1 MVIIVNY
8 IKGKFKQS
16 IFKGDTGYNVGLFK
30 ISETND
36 PEMEELVKKSVTF
49 TGYFADLTI
58 DNSYIFYGSL
68 VYHDR
73 YGYQYSVTNYEK
85 IVPTGHDAI
94 IDFLTSPLIKGCGEK
109 TAEKIVNTL
118 GDNAIEKIKENI
130 NNLDLIPKLT
140 DAKKKSIYN
149 SILKYYESNETII
162 KLKEY
167 GFTIKESMKLINIYG
182 NGILNI
188 VENNVYSLIDIIDFK
203 TLDKIYLNIYKE
215 TTNLRIMACLVET
228 MKRITFNNGDT
239 YSYKDEITK
248 SLYEYFNISI
258 DNTEYFSMLSN
269 EGQIVIK
276 DDKYYLR
283 DYYEAETNIVKN
295 LEAINKKEIYPEKN
309 LKKYLKKLEGE
320 LDIKYNDEQIS
331 AITSI
336 FENNITII
344 TGGPGT
350 GKTTIINGILNLY
363 KLVYKLTDSGLTNK
377 VALIAPTGRAAK
389 RMSET
394 TNFGASTIHRY
405 LKWNKENNTF
415 GINEFNKNNHELVI
429 IDETSMI
436 DTILFD
442 SLLKGLKRNVKIV
455 FVGDEYQLPS
465 VSPGLILNDL
475 IESNKFKHVRLN
487 NIYRQS
493 NNSYIPVLAQ
503 EIKNKELSDYLDKK
517 DDYNFIE
524 CNTRDIKRIVL
535 DIAKKSLDKGLNDN
549 NIQILAPMYK
559 GEIGIDNLNI
569 NLQNIFN
576 PHDDNLNEAVIGTIT
591 YRVNDKVLN
600 LVNDVDKGIYNG
612 DIGYIYDIDINSKSD
627 FIRVNFDNNIVSFKR
642 DELTSIKHAYAIS
655 VHKAQ
660 GSEFDHVIMPIS
672 KTYSKMLYNKLIYTG
687 ISRAKKSLIII
698 GSKEAFIYSVDNDYS
713 NSRKTSLLE
722 IFTNN

>member
-1 MVIIVNY
+1 MNY

-30 ISETND
+30 ITETND

-58 DNSYIFYGSL
+58 DDSYIFYGSL

-73 YGYQYSVTNYEK
+73 YGYQYSVTSYEK

-109 TAEKIVNTL
+109 TAEKIVNIL

-188 VENNVYSLIDIIDFK
+188 VENNVYSLIDIIDFA

-215 TTNLRIMACLVET
+215 TTNLRILACIVET

-239 YSYKDEITK
+239 YSFKDEIIK

-258 DNTEYFSMLSN
+258 DSTEYFSMLSN

-283 DYYEAETNIVKN
+283 DYYEAEINIVKN
-295 LEAINKKEIYPEKN
+295 LEAINSKEVYPEKN
-309 LKKYLKKLEGE
+309 LKKYLKKLENE
-320 LDIKYNDEQIS
+320 LDIKYNEEQIN

-377 VALIAPTGRAAK
+377 VALIAPTGRASK

-442 SLLKGLKRNVKIV
+442 SLLKGLKRNIKIV

-493 NNSYIPVLAQ
+493 NNSYIPILAQ

-576 PHDDNLNEAVIGTIT
+576 PHDDNLNEVVIGTIT

-627 FIRVNFDNNIVSFKR
+627 FIRINFDNNIVSFKR
-642 DELTSIKHAYAIS
+642 DELASIKHAYAIS

-698 GSKEAFIYSVDNDYS
+698 GSKEAFIFSVDNDYS
-713 NSRKTSLLE
+713 KSRKTSLLE
-722 IFTNN
+722 ILTNN

>member
-1 MVIIVNY
+1 MNY

-30 ISETND
+30 ITETND

-58 DNSYIFYGSL
+58 DDTYIFYGSL

-73 YGYQYSVTNYEK
+73 YGYQYSVTSYEK

-109 TAEKIVNTL
+109 TAEKIVNIL

-215 TTNLRIMACLVET
+215 TTNLRILACIVET

-239 YSYKDEITK
+239 YSYKDEIIK

-258 DNTEYFSMLSN
+258 DSTEYFSMLSN

-283 DYYEAETNIVKN
+283 DYYEAEINIVKN
-295 LEAINKKEIYPEKN
+295 LEAINSKEVYPEKN
-309 LKKYLKKLEGE
+309 LKKYLKKLESE
-320 LDIKYNDEQIS
+320 LDIKYNEEQIN

-363 KLVYKLTDSGLTNK
+363 KMVYKLTDSGLTNK
-377 VALIAPTGRAAK
+377 VALIAPTGRASK

-442 SLLKGLKRNVKIV
+442 SLLKGLKRNIKIV

-465 VSPGLILNDL
+465 VSPGLVLNDL

-493 NNSYIPVLAQ
+493 NNSYIPILAQ
-503 EIKNKELSDYLDKK
+503 EIKNKELSEYLDKK

-576 PHDDNLNEAVIGTIT
+576 PHDDNLNEVVIGTIT

-627 FIRVNFDNNIVSFKR
+627 FIRINFDNNIVSFKR
-642 DELTSIKHAYAIS
+642 DELASIKHAYAIS
-655 VHKAQ
+655 IHKAQ

-713 NSRKTSLLE
+713 KSRKTSLLE
-722 IFTNN
+722 ILMNN

>member
-1 MVIIVNY
+1 MNY

-30 ISETND
+30 ITETND

-49 TGYFADLTI
+49 TGYFADLNI
-58 DNSYIFYGSL
+58 DDSYIFYGSL

-73 YGYQYSVTNYEK
+73 YGYQYSVTSYEK

-109 TAEKIVNTL
+109 TAEKIVNIL

-215 TTNLRIMACLVET
+215 TTNLRILACIVET

-239 YSYKDEITK
+239 YSFKDEIIK

-258 DNTEYFSMLSN
+258 DSTEYFSMLSN

-283 DYYEAETNIVKN
+283 DYYEAEINIVKN
-295 LEAINKKEIYPEKN
+295 LEAINKKEVYPEKN
-309 LKKYLKKLEGE
+309 LKKYLKKLESE
-320 LDIKYNDEQIS
+320 LDIKYNEEQIS

-363 KLVYKLTDSGLTNK
+363 KMVYKLTDTGLTNK
-377 VALIAPTGRAAK
+377 VALIAPTGRASK

-442 SLLKGLKRNVKIV
+442 SLLKGLKRNIKIV

-465 VSPGLILNDL
+465 VSPGLVLNDL

-493 NNSYIPVLAQ
+493 NNSYIPILAQ

-576 PHDDNLNEAVIGTIT
+576 PHDDNLNEVVIGTIT

-627 FIRVNFDNNIVSFKR
+627 FIRINFDNNIVSFKR
-642 DELTSIKHAYAIS
+642 DELASIKHAYAIS
-655 VHKAQ
+655 IHKAQ
-660 GSEFDHVIMPIS
+660 GSEFDHVIIPIS

-713 NSRKTSLLE
+713 KSRKTSLLE
-722 IFTNN
+722 ILTNK

>member
-30 ISETND
+30 ITETND

-58 DNSYIFYGSL
+58 DDSYIFYGSL

-73 YGYQYSVTNYEK
+73 YGYQYSVTSYEK

-215 TTNLRIMACLVET
+215 TTNLRILACLVET

-258 DNTEYFSMLSN
+258 DSSEYFSMLSN

-276 DDKYYLR
+276 NNKYYLR
-283 DYYEAETNIVKN
+283 EYYEAETNIVKN

-363 KLVYKLTDSGLTNK
+363 KLVYKLTDSGLANK

-591 YRVNDKVLN
+591 YRVNDKILN

-722 IFTNN
+722 ILTNN

>member
-1 MVIIVNY
+1 MNY

-30 ISETND
+30 ITETND

-58 DNSYIFYGSL
+58 DDSYIFYGSL

-73 YGYQYSVTNYEK
+73 YGYQYSVTSYEK

-109 TAEKIVNTL
+109 TAEKIVNIL

-215 TTNLRIMACLVET
+215 TTNLRILACIVET

-239 YSYKDEITK
+239 YSYKDEIIK

-258 DNTEYFSMLSN
+258 DSTEYFSMLSN

-283 DYYEAETNIVKN
+283 DYYEAEINIVKN
-295 LEAINKKEIYPEKN
+295 LEAINKKEVYPEKN
-309 LKKYLKKLEGE
+309 LKKYLKKLESE
-320 LDIKYNDEQIS
+320 LDIKYNEEQIN

-363 KLVYKLTDSGLTNK
+363 KMVYKLTDTGLTNK
-377 VALIAPTGRAAK
+377 VALIAPTGRASK

-465 VSPGLILNDL
+465 VSPGLVLNDL

-493 NNSYIPVLAQ
+493 NNSYIPLLAQ

-576 PHDDNLNEAVIGTIT
+576 PHDDNLNEVVIGTIT

-627 FIRVNFDNNIVSFKR
+627 FIRINFDNNIVSFKR
-642 DELTSIKHAYAIS
+642 DELASIKHAYAIS

-713 NSRKTSLLE
+713 KSRKTSLLE
-722 IFTNN
+722 ILTNK